1 MALEGEILV
10 GRYRVL
16 RELGSGGMGTVFLA
30 EHIHLGRPTAVK
42 LLRSELSS
50 DPDAEARFR
59 REALLAAKL
68 MHPAVAQI
76 FDFDRTPD
84 GRFLIA
90 MEYVEGETVA
100 QRLRREGPFP
110 VAMAINILR
119 GIADGL
125 DRAHA
130 LGIIHRDIKPDNV
143 MLAAGGAVKL
153 LDFGVARD
161 IATNS
166 SGGLTSAGI
175 AVGTPAYMSPEQLVG
190 EAPTAT
196 SDVYALGTALYEM
209 LTGRQPHTGATFAEF
224 RARRLMN
231 PPPRIHTI
239 RPEISTAL
247 AAVVA
252 RALEIEPAA
261 RWPTAGAFAR
271 AAADAIGGVSTRD
284 GNGTPTDSVGDEPR
298 AVGLDAQFETLRLA
312 GRDRETRIVRDA
324 WAAARTGRTTV
335 LWIEGEE
342 GAGKSIFF
350 RVAQREAIADSAV
363 ALVGRGYQ
371 TELTPPYGPWIPMLR
386 SALTLRAA
394 KERSWPAITALTDA
408 RSERA
413 APERSALYDEIAVLL
428 SAAAARGPVFLGMDD
443 IDWCDPASVS
453 LFEYLS
459 HALADVPILLATTAT
474 TDRVGAAS
482 HGAELGR
489 QTRERLRRLDHT
501 VWLSLRPLGYEPVA
515 AWLTRAL
522 GTEAPDELVRFV
534 YGHTEGN
541 AFFIEQVVRS
551 LVEHGNMERMSS
563 ETGRIALVDYPPP
576 EAVADVVQRRLAG
589 MSETAREVLQIA
601 AVTGREFDVDMVVA
615 LSKHSEDAVLDALD
629 EATAAG
635 VLEPV
640 TGAAGD
646 RYRFTQHKIAQVL
659 AQAMNG
665 RRRRRMH
672 GRVAEVLSGRD
683 PGQVASGA
691 LAWHWYHAGEMAR
704 ASIAARAAARQALAL
719 HAYDDALTFGAMSAE
734 AASTP
739 AERRE
744 AHELRG
750 DALRRLD
757 REAEAAAAYAHARL
771 VGTGGS
777 SGVAAIGE
785 DDAVRTL
792 RRKELRSALRA
803 GTVSAAIVIAEARKL
818 LEGSDALPAVRRC
831 AHELLLAE
839 ALVEGSEH
847 EAAIETARRAEV
859 AAREA
864 NDTSQIVDAMLV
876 LGAALLCAARTADAA
891 AAAREACVI
900 CDSLGEPYV
909 SARAALLKGAV
920 EVLRDDRVAARSAY
934 ADALRH
940 AERAQVPRLVR
951 QVRERQAEIAN

>member
-1 MALEGEILV
+1 
-10 GRYRVL
+10 
-16 RELGSGGMGTVFLA
+16 MGTVYLA
-30 EHIHLGRPTAVK
+30 EHVHLGRPTAVK
-42 LLRSELSS
+42 LLRPELSS

-76 FDFDRTPD
+76 FDFDRTTD
-84 GRFLIA
+84 GQFLIA

-110 VAMAINILR
+110 IAMAIQILR

-175 AVGTPAYMSPEQLVG
+175 TVGTPAYMSPEQLVG
-190 EAPTAT
+190 EAPTTT
-196 SDVYALGTALYEM
+196 SDVYALGTAVYEM

-224 RARRLMN
+224 RVRRMMH
-231 PPPRIHTI
+231 PPPHIHTI
-239 RPEISTAL
+239 RPEIPSAL

-252 RALEIEPAA
+252 RALEIEPSA

-271 AAADAIGGVSTRD
+271 AAAEAIDGDATRIGLSGASNESADDGRRAIGLD
-284 GNGTPTDSVGDEPR
+284 G
-298 AVGLDAQFETLRLA
+298 QFEALRLA
-312 GRDRETRIVRDA
+312 GRDREIRIVRDA
-324 WAAARTGRTTV
+324 WSAARTGRTTV

-350 RVAQREAIADSAV
+350 RLAQREAIADGAV

-371 TELTPPYGPWIPMLR
+371 TELTPPYGPWVPMLR

-394 KERSWPAITALTDA
+394 KERSWPSIAALTDA
-408 RSERA
+408 RSDSA
-413 APERSALYDEIAVLL
+413 APERAALYDEIAVLL
-428 SAAAARGPVFLGMDD
+428 SAAASRGPLFLGMDD

-459 HALADVPILLATTAT
+459 HALADVPILLATSAT

-489 QTRERLRRLDHT
+489 QTRERLRRLDHA

-522 GTEAPDELVRFV
+522 GVEAPDELVRFV

-563 ETGRIALVDYPPP
+563 ETGRIVLADYPPP

-601 AVTGREFDVDMVVA
+601 AVTGREFDVDMVLT
-615 LSKHSEDAVLDALD
+615 LSKHQEDAVLDALD

-640 TGAAGD
+640 TGSTGD
-646 RYRFTQHKIAQVL
+646 HYRFTQYKIAQVL
-659 AQAMNG
+659 AQTMNS
-665 RRRRRMH
+665 RRRRRLH
-672 GRVAEVLSGRD
+672 GRVAEVLSARD
-683 PGQVASGA
+683 PGQVPSGA

-704 ASIAARAAARQALAL
+704 ASVAARAAARQALAL
-719 HAYDDALTFGAMSAE
+719 HAYDDALTFGAMAAE

-739 AERRE
+739 SERSE

-771 VGTGGS
+771 
-777 SGVAAIGE
+777 AAT
-785 DDAVRTL
+785 DDEAVRTL

-803 GTVSAAIVIAEARKL
+803 GTVSAATVTAEARKL
-818 LEGSDALPAVRRC
+818 LEGAESLPAVRRC
-831 AHELLLAE
+831 ALELLLAE
-839 ALVEGSEH
+839 AFVEVNEH
-847 EAAIETARRAEV
+847 DAAIETARRAEV

-864 NDTSQIVDAMLV
+864 SDTGQMADAMLV
-876 LGAALLCAARTADAA
+876 LGTALLRAGRAADADAA
-891 AAAREACVI
+891 AHQACVI
-900 CDSLGEPYV
+900 ADSLGEPYV
-909 SARAALLKGAV
+909 AARTALLKGAV
-920 EVLRDDRVAARSAY
+920 AVSRHDHPAARSAY

-951 QVRERQAEIAN
+951 QVRERQAEIAT